1 MFVDVH
7 FWTLKFV
14 FFRMFVCLFSQFYT
28 CWDCLTSMITNVIVF
43 VAYNNKFP
51 IVCLDYTYSSMA
63 QFYNFNMFRSNCPA
77 PSRYVMMSR
86 KKTISRRLCMS
97 YMFCKMNILL
107 LYERII
113 FVRPHC
119 WILKAVSGH
128 FCLNLWL
135 SIISIQLTYILLEL
149 SKKLIIALCPLDEQ
163 DR

>member
-1 MFVDVH
+1 MLLFLLPITTSFQLFASILHTVLWHNFTISICSDQIPPCALYFSYLNFV
-7 FWTLKFV
+7 
-14 FFRMFVCLFSQFYT
+14 
-28 CWDCLTSMITNVIVF
+28 
-43 VAYNNKFP
+43 
-51 IVCLDYTYSSMA
+51 
-63 QFYNFNMFRSNCPA
+63 
-77 PSRYVMMSR
+77 SR
-86 KKTISRRLCMS
+86 KKTISRRLCIS
-97 YMFCKMNILL
+97 YIFCKMNILL

-128 FCLNLWL
+128 FCLKLWL